1 MNKYTKPI
9 AQVVELSVKES
20 ISLRTY
26 EKSFGF
32 GSTDVKLKTYASTKD
47 SITTSVKKINK

>member
-47 SITTSVKKINK
+47 SITTSVKKINQ

>member
-47 SITTSVKKINK
+47 SITTSVKNINK